1 MSFTYKYERAA
12 LTVDGVIFG
21 LSGEELSV
29 LLIQRKNEPF
39 RDQWALPGG
48 FFDMEDESAEQAAAR
63 ELREE
68 TGISGLELEQFF
80 TFSKQ
85 GRDPRG
91 RTISIAYSA
100 VVERKSLN
108 PVAADDAK
116 AVQWITVAELGDL
129 AFDHAEIIST
139 ALDAMR
145 RPGSRL
151 EKGSPG
157 VCDWLRGVRLSVEE
171 VSDD

>member
-1 MSFTYKYERAA
+1 MSYSYKYERAA

-21 LSGEELSV
+21 FSGSELSV
-29 LLIQRKNEPF
+29 LLIQRRNEPF
-39 RDQWALPGG
+39 RDMWALPGG
-48 FFDMEDESAEQAAAR
+48 FFDMDDESAGEAAAR

-80 TFSKQ
+80 TFSKK

-91 RTISIAYSA
+91 RTVSIAYCA
-100 VVERKSLN
+100 VVERDSVK

-116 AVQWITVAELGDL
+116 AVEWLLVEKLQGL
-129 AFDHAEIIST
+129 AFDHAEIVSK
-139 ALDAMR
+139 ALSVMR

-151 EKGSPG
+151 ERVAPD
-157 VCDWLRGVRLSVEE
+157 VCDWLRDHHLLVEGAA
-171 VSDD
+171 SD